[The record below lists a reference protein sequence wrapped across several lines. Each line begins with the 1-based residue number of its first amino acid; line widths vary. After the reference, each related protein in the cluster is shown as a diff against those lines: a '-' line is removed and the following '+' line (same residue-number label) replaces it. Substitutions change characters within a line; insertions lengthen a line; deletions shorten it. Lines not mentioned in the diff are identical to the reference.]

1 MLRLRNRRGA
11 IAIFTVLLFL
21 ALITSAAVVVDI
33 ARMQY
38 MRNELQTAADAA
50 ALAGAVQLLRTPKT
64 DAVAKAQ
71 LFGQSNA
78 LMNTSVTVN
87 DTDVV
92 YGNWDRTARTFTPNG
107 NDPFTADAIQVTV
120 RATSSYLIA
129 NALGWGTK
137 PVAARS
143 VAWAGPSVSRATCM
157 KPWALWYGLLMQRIN
172 AYEGTSTDPTRAMTP
187 EDLQALREMSDAQR
201 TFTLFLG
208 NSQQGQVLNSGNYYA
223 VDLPP
228 VRYADGTAGNPL
240 TGGSPYSD
248 ALAGVD
254 KNGNPICYSVGVG
267 DVLQTE
273 PGAMLGPTK
282 QGVVPAICATLSGTT
297 CLDANGNSP
306 IIKSAFWTQTASKG
320 NGKFDVTVQI
330 VGSFALKNFD
340 NRNASITGV
349 FQPIQDNGQIANEN
363 TTTTLQRIILVK

>member
-157 KPWALWYGLLMQRIN
+157 KPWAMWYGLLMQRIN
-172 AYEGTSTDPTRAMTP
+172 AYEGTSSDPTRPMTP
-187 EDLQALREMSDAQR
+187 EDLQALRDMSDAQR

-228 VRYADGTAGNPL
+228 VQYADGTTGNPL
-240 TGGSPYSD
+240 TGGSPYRD

-254 KNGNPICYSVGVG
+254 RDGNPI
-267 DVLQTE
+267 
-273 PGAMLGPTK
+273 
-282 QGVVPAICATLSGTT
+282 
-297 CLDANGNSP
+297 
-306 IIKSAFWTQTASKG
+306 
-320 NGKFDVTVQI
+320 
-330 VGSFALKNFD
+330 
-340 NRNASITGV
+340 
-349 FQPIQDNGQIANEN
+349 
-363 TTTTLQRIILVK
+363 

>member
-1 MLRLRNRRGA
+1 MLSLRNRRGA

-64 DAVAKAQ
+64 DAVTKAKQ
-71 LFGQSNA
+71 YGQSNP
-78 LMNTSVTVN
+78 LFDTTVVVR
-87 DTDVV
+87 DSEVV
-92 YGNWDRTARTFTPNG
+92 YGNWDKTTRTFTG
-107 NDPFTADAIQVTV
+107 GASPFTADAIQVTV
-120 RATSSYLIA
+120 HATPSYLVA
-129 NALGWGTK
+129 NILGWRRK

-143 VAWAGPSVSRATCM
+143 VAWAGPSVSKTTCM
-157 KPWALWYGLLMQRIN
+157 KPWALWYGLLMQKIN
-172 AYEGTSTDPTRAMTP
+172 AYRNLPDDPTRPMTQD
-187 EDLQALREMSDAQR
+187 DLQALREMSDAQR

-208 NSQQGQVLNSGNYYA
+208 NSQNGQTLNSGNYYA

-228 VRYADGTAGNPL
+228 VQYADGTAGTPN
-240 TGGSPYSD
+240 TGGSAYGD
-248 ALAGVD
+248 ELAGVD
-254 KNGNPICYSVGVG
+254 KNGNPVCYSVGVG

-273 PGAMLGPTK
+273 PGAMIGPTR

-297 CLDANGNSP
+297 CLDANGNNP
-306 IIKSAFWTQTASKG
+306 LIKSAFWTQSADKG

-330 VGSFALKNFD
+330 IGSFALQQFD
-340 NRNASITGV
+340 NKNATITGV
-349 FQPIQDNGQIANEN
+349 FQPIQDNGGISVN
-363 TTTTLQRIILVK
+363 TTTTLQTVVLVK